1 MELPLGLNLKRK
13 GKYIVCLQYF
23 QKIGIT
29 LASITYLVN
38 YAVLV
43 VFMTQGSGHLEFGI
57 DTKTYQPSLL
67 SNDSTCLP
75 LLVGISDH
83 KAGENKASYT
93 RYMGDIDIKLRND
106 SWKPLFVSSF
116 NMGNIIFVN
125 FLSRAIAGDK
135 MQQK

>member
-1 MELPLGLNLKRK
+1 MA
-13 GKYIVCLQYF
+13 C
-23 QKIGIT
+23 IT
-29 LASITYLVN
+29 HLVN
-38 YAVLV
+38 NAVFI

-67 SNDSTCLP
+67 SNDSTCLA

-83 KAGENKASYT
+83 KAGGNKASYT
-93 RYMGDIDIKLRND
+93 RCMGAIDIKLRNN

-116 NMGNIIFVN
+116 NMGNFIFVK
-125 FLSRAIAGDK
+125 FLSQAIAGDK